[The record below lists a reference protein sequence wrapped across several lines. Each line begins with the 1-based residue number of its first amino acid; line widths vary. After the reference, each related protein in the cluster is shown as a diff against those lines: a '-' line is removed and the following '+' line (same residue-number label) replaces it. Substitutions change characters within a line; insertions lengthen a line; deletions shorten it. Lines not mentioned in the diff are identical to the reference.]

1 MNIPRIL
8 IRWYLAAVLLM
19 LFSGCASNKVLTIGS
34 VDKKL
39 SARTIVKNHYS
50 NQLDFKTV
58 RGRIKV
64 DYEEGNASQS
74 FGLSFRMEKDKAIWM
89 SATLSVVKVLITP
102 NRVSFYNKLEN
113 NYFDGDFSF
122 ISNMLGAELDFEKV
136 QNLLLGQAIFDL
148 KKESFKAAVANNNY
162 ELKPTK
168 DFSLFKRLFLLEPRN
183 FKMSIQ
189 QISQPEEYRV
199 LNVNYKTYQ
208 NVEGKVFPDKIVV
221 TALEENKEVKIALE
235 YRNIQFDE
243 RVSFPYTIPKGY
255 KEIAL
260 KK

>member
-1 MNIPRIL
+1 M
-8 IRWYLAAVLLM
+8 
-19 LFSGCASNKVLTIGS
+19 
-34 VDKKL
+34 
-39 SARTIVKNHYS
+39 SAKAIVKNHYV
-50 NQLDFKTV
+50 NELNFKTI

-64 DYEEGNASQS
+64 EYDDGDTSQS

-102 NRVSFYNKLEN
+102 ERVSFYNKLEN

-136 QNLLLGQAIFDL
+136 QNLLLGQAIFNL
-148 KKESFKAAVANNNY
+148 KKENFKAAVADNNY

-168 DFSLFKRLFLLEPRN
+168 DYTLFKRLFLLEPRN
-183 FKMSIQ
+183 YKMSLQ
-189 QISQPEEYRV
+189 QISQPEENRI

-208 NVEGKVFPDKIVV
+208 KVGDRVFPDKILV
-221 TALEENKEVKIALE
+221 TALEESREVRIALE
-235 YRNIQFDE
+235 YRNVEFDQK
-243 RVSFPYTIPKGY
+243 VSFPYSIPKGY

-260 KK
+260 NK